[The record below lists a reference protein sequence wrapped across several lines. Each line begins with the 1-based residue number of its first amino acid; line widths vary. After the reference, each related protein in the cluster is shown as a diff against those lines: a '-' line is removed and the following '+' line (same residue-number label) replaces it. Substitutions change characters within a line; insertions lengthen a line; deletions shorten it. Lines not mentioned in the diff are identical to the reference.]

1 MKENKNNTEKFNW
14 EQSFDEQ
21 VIRQAYN
28 TAPVEAII
36 RNASYYLR
44 DRFSN
49 EQLTKLNFLEMGCG
63 TGPNLKW
70 LAQKG
75 INISGVDTSPIA
87 LALCRKNLEQSGL
100 SEKIDKLVESSVVDI
115 PFEDESIDGIF
126 ESCVF
131 QHLKKEERHKAFSE
145 VKRVL
150 KPGGLFVG
158 YLLDQGHS
166 IFKEKH
172 SQQQEDDPGTLL
184 LEEGKSKIY
193 LTNLG
198 VCHFFT
204 KEEIKESL
212 SGFSKIDPCL
222 TTYYLPS
229 CEAEKRG
236 YSEYMQSM
244 WSVYAIK

>member
-1 MKENKNNTEKFNW
+1 MYKSKRAKVNW
-14 EQSFDEQ
+14 EQSFNEQ
-21 VIRQAYN
+21 ILRQAYN
-28 TAPVEAII
+28 TAPVEAIV
-36 RNASYYLR
+36 RNASYYFR
-44 DRFSN
+44 DRFSDD
-49 EQLTKLNFLEMGCG
+49 ELSKLNFLEMGCG
-63 TGPNLKW
+63 TGPNLIW

-75 INISGVDTSPIA
+75 INVSGVDISPTA
-87 LALCRKNLEQSGL
+87 LALCRKNLEHSGL

-115 PFEDESIDGIF
+115 PFEEESIDGIF
-126 ESCVF
+126 EACVF
-131 QHLKKEERHKAFSE
+131 QHLTKEERHKAFSE

-158 YLLDQGHS
+158 YMLDRGHS
-166 IFKEKH
+166 VFQEKH

-204 KEEIKESL
+204 KEEISELL
-212 SGFSKIDPCL
+212 SGFSEIDPCL
-222 TTYYLPS
+222 ITYYLPS